1 MSTAHCPLC
10 GETYLA
16 AATVCSDCRVALV
29 LDPPDGAGAPAT
41 GEDDAREADG
51 EAALAW
57 PEGDDEV
64 GYDLEDW
71 GDDDRRELTGAL
83 RAERVPHEWREGE
96 VVVPERFAD
105 VAEELIDAIDHP
117 DALDVDDAADDDDGG
132 AEALSALYVATDVLS
147 GDPRASGAIVELLE
161 LAPDLAGRSAPYGIE
176 GRTWAAVLE
185 RSAALAALLEADA
198 GDEEVREA
206 AVAVRGL
213 VRPLV

>member
-1 MSTAHCPLC
+1 
-10 GETYLA
+10 
-16 AATVCSDCRVALV
+16 
-29 LDPPDGAGAPAT
+29 
-41 GEDDAREADG
+41 
-51 EAALAW
+51 
-57 PEGDDEV
+57 
-64 GYDLEDW
+64 
-71 GDDDRRELTGAL
+71 
-83 RAERVPHEWREGE
+83 

-117 DALDVDDAADDDDGG
+117 DALDVDDAGDDDDGG

-198 GDEEVREA
+198 DDEEVREA